1 MSRITLTF
9 ESEKLTEEEL
19 RTALLAWAEAI
30 FKAKPGGR
38 ADPYLGDCS
47 IVYTEILPSRLERPL
62 HVAPR
67 KLDHA
72 DSLGE
77 FVSLGERLPYSD
89 LPAAGTSLVKGGDP
103 FVPPRIG
110 KVRVWKMN
118 EEEWWAAVG
127 TTEEVLADYM
137 RIMVV
142 SREEA
147 TGEEDG
153 LPTLVSD
160 EAMERL
166 KFQDGG
172 RKTFGEELA
181 AMITAGHKF
190 PCLFA
195 ASSG

>member
-1 MSRITLTF
+1 MSKITLIF

-30 FKAKPGGR
+30 FQTKPSGR
-38 ADPYLGDCS
+38 AAPYLGDCKVS
-47 IVYTEILPSRLERPL
+47 EIQQEGSAIPSRLEHPFY
-62 HVAPR
+62 VARAVPPQVE
-67 KLDHA
+67 
-72 DSLGE
+72 SG
-77 FVSLGERLPYSD
+77 S
-89 LPAAGTSLVKGGDP
+89 

-110 KVRVWKMN
+110 KVRVWRMN

-127 TTEEVLADYM
+127 TAEEVLADYM
-137 RIMVV
+137 RITGV
-142 SREEA
+142 SREDA

-153 LPTLVSD
+153 LPALVSD
-160 EAMERL
+160 EAMEL
-166 KFQDGG
+166 MKFQDGG
-172 RKTFGEELA
+172 GKTFREELA

>member
-1 MSRITLTF
+1 MSKITLTF

-19 RTALLAWAEAI
+19 REGLLAWAESI
-30 FKAKPGGR
+30 LKP
-38 ADPYLGDCS
+38 PYFGDCK
-47 IVYTEILPSRLERPL
+47 VAEIQQEGSAIPSRLEHPFY
-62 HVAPR
+62 VAPR

-72 DSLGE
+72 DSLGS
-77 FVSLGERLPYSD
+77 VVVQS
-89 LPAAGTSLVKGGDP
+89 PATESGS

-127 TTEEVLADYM
+127 TAEEVLADYM
-137 RIMVV
+137 RITGV
-142 SREEA
+142 SREDA

-153 LPTLVSD
+153 LPALVSD
-160 EAMERL
+160 EAMEL
-166 KFQDGG
+166 MKFQDGG
-172 RKTFGEELA
+172 GKTFREELA